1 MRREVQI
8 LHHLGG
14 HPNITLLKGA
24 FEDKY
29 NVHLVMEL
37 CSGGELF
44 DRIVSRGHYR
54 CRAATVRQA
63 TVIPSQ
69 LQAGS
74 MWRLLGLAALH
85 PPVMACYLEWH
96 HYVGTYLSCNQ
107 ATAGCAHGGF
117 LLLCSEKD
125 AATMCRTIVK
135 VVGHCHSLG
144 VMHRR
149 VAMASRV
156 QPLHCS
162 HNSSLSQCATG

>member
-54 CRAATVRQA
+54 CRSASRAIAPVSVAQ
-63 TVIPSQ
+63 
-69 LQAGS
+69 
-74 MWRLLGLAALH
+74 RLL
-85 PPVMACYLEWH
+85 P
-96 HYVGTYLSCNQ
+96 N
-107 ATAGCAHGGF
+107 
-117 LLLCSEKD
+117 
-125 AATMCRTIVK
+125 
-135 VVGHCHSLG
+135 
-144 VMHRR
+144 
-149 VAMASRV
+149 
-156 QPLHCS
+156 
-162 HNSSLSQCATG
+162 